1 MDKYLIRV
9 LVLSQLTIFLSKIL
23 QYKGPKQTTQNTNK
37 KRGGKK
43 GQLKCGGISIA
54 S

>member
-1 MDKYLIRV
+1 MDKYLITTLKPIDNIPFKNTTRDP
-9 LVLSQLTIFLSKIL
+9 
-23 QYKGPKQTTQNTNK
+23 PKQTTQRNTNK
-37 KRGGKK
+37 KRGGKI